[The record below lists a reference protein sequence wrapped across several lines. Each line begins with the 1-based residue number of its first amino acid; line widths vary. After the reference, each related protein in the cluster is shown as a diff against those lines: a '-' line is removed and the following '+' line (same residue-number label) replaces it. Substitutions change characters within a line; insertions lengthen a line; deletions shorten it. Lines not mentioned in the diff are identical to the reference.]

1 MFTCDFVAGR
11 GSVLLQYHMIA
22 ILNVTG
28 LVKAKLKP
36 LNSFYSVC
44 IAFIY

>member
-11 GSVLLQYHMIA
+11 GSVLFQHHKIA
-22 ILNVTG
+22 ILHVTG

-36 LNSFYSVC
+36 LNSFYTVC